1 MMILNPA
8 FFLAAAASPL
18 NETNPGH
25 LKSQHPMSF
34 AWSFQPLIGISG
46 TLLNSFVLYMEY
58 GERQTFIRPVNA
70 MIWYSTYCNSHYH
83 IEEMET

>member
-1 MMILNPA
+1 MLM
-8 FFLAAAASPL
+8 LAPIFSLTAASPL
-18 NETNPGH
+18 NETYPGH

-34 AWSFQPLIGISG
+34 AWSLQPLVGISG

-70 MIWYSTYCNSHYH
+70 MIWYVFQFKSKIDIQKFSLK
-83 IEEMET
+83 